1 MRAAVAVASGSY
13 ARLASLRVRIDGYAL
28 SALDLPVSD
37 EFTRLTTVVQ
47 LRGGGEL
54 GLGEDPTY
62 APPDQFAFQ
71 AAGPVLP
78 LAGDWTLESFSA
90 HLAQLDLFPA
100 GPHHA
105 DFVNFR
111 RWAFESAALDLALRQ
126 AGMSLATALGRTP
139 RPVSFVVSPGPE
151 DSAEP
156 VHARLELYPG
166 LRLKLMPTLDWD
178 QRLVDEL
185 AATGAVDVVDLKG
198 QYEPDVPVAVPPDAA
213 LYRRVL
219 GAFGAAWIEDPG
231 VTPATEPL
239 LRAHRD
245 RITWDAPIRSAADI
259 ARLMPRMV
267 NMKPSRFGSVHA
279 LLDAYDLCERAGIGM
294 YGGGQ
299 FELGPGRGQ
308 IQLLASLFH
317 PDAPNDV
324 APTGFNEPVLRPG
337 LPSSPLPAPAARA
350 GFR

>member
-1 MRAAVAVASGSY
+1 VTLWERLGPLPLQIESY
-13 ARLASLRVRIDGYAL
+13 ELERLAARLTNDFERVTTRI
-28 SALDLPVSD
+28 
-37 EFTRLTTVVQ
+37 RLI
-47 LRGGGEL
+47 GGGAD
-54 GLGEDPTY
+54 GLGEDVSPHDGEADTLHV
-62 APPDQFAFQ
+62 
-71 AAGPVLP
+71 AGPVLP

-90 HLAQLDLFPA
+90 HLARLDLFPA